1 MAQFTN
7 QAQLSYN
14 NATVNSNVAVG
25 EILEVLSAN
34 KIAVTDTYTQGGDVT
49 YVISAINSGAT
60 PLTGLSVSDNLGA
73 YTFGETTLYPLTY
86 KDGSVRLYINGVL
99 QAAPTVTA
107 GPPLV
112 FSNIT
117 IPANSNMVLVYEAN
131 INSYAPLGVE
141 DSIINTATVTGGGLS
156 TPVVVSETVTPVADP
171 LLDITKS
178 ISPVPVTEN
187 GVVTYTFQIR
197 NNGNTPADAAAN
209 VTLTDTFLP
218 ILSGL
223 TVLLDGVA
231 LAEGTGYTYAI
242 TEGDFATVPG
252 VITVPAATYTQD
264 PVSGVWSVTPGV
276 ATLTVSGTI

>member
-25 EILEVLSAN
+25 EVLDVLSAN
-34 KIAVTDTYTQGGDVT
+34 KIAVTSTYAPDGDIT
-49 YVISAINSGAT
+49 YVISAINTGAT
-60 PLTGLSVSDNLGA
+60 PLSGLSVSDNLGA
-73 YTFGETTLYPLTY
+73 YTFGETTLYPLSY

-112 FSNIT
+112 FSGIT
-117 IPANSNMVLVYEAN
+117 LPANSNMVLVYEAN
-131 INSYAPLGVE
+131 ATAFAPLGE
-141 DSIINTATVTGGGLS
+141 GDSIINTATVSGGGLS
-156 TPVVVSETVTPVADP
+156 TPLTVSETVTPVAEP
-171 LLDITKS
+171 MLDITKS

-187 GVVTYTFQIR
+187 GVVTYTFLIR
-197 NNGNTPADAAAN
+197 NNGNAPADAGAN
-209 VTLTDTFLP
+209 VTLSDTFLP
-218 ILSGL
+218 VLSGL

-231 LAEGTGYTYAI
+231 LAEGTGYTYAV

-276 ATLTVSGTI
+276 TTLTVSGTI

>member
-14 NATVNSNVAVG
+14 NATINSNVAVG
-25 EILEVLSAN
+25 EVLEVLSAA
-34 KIAVTDTYTQGGDVT
+34 KAAVTGTYTQGETVT
-49 YVISAINSGAT
+49 YVVSAVNTGAI
-60 PLTGLSVSDNLGA
+60 PLTGITVTDNLGA

-86 KDGSVRLYINGVL
+86 VNGSVLLYINGVL
-99 QAAPTVTA
+99 QAAPAVTA

-112 FSNIT
+112 VNGIT
-117 IPANSNMVLVYEAN
+117 IPAGGNMVLVYEATVN
-131 INSYAPLGVE
+131 EFAPLGE
-141 DSIINTATVTGGGLS
+141 GESIVNTATVSGGGLS
-156 TPVVVSETVTPVADP
+156 TPLVVTETVTPTTEP
-171 LLDITKS
+171 QLSITKS
-178 ISPVPVTEN
+178 ISPVPVAEN
-187 GVVTYTFQIR
+187 GIVTYTFVIR
-197 NNGNTPADAAAN
+197 NNGNAPADAAAN

-223 TVLLDGVA
+223 TVQLDGVT

-264 PVSGVWSVTPGV
+264 PTTGVWSVTPGV
-276 ATLTVSGTI
+276 ATLTVTGTI

>member
-34 KIAVTDTYTQGGDVT
+34 KIAVTDTYTQGGDVA

-141 DSIINTATVTGGGLS
+141 DSIVNTATVTGGGLS
-156 TPVVVSETVTPVADP
+156 TPVVVSETVTPVTDP

-264 PVSGVWSVTPGV
+264 PVSGVWSVTPGIT
-276 ATLTVSGTI
+276 TLTVSGTI

>member
-25 EILEVLSAN
+25 EILDVLAAN
-34 KIAVTDTYTQGGDVT
+34 KIAVTDTYTQSGDVT
-49 YVISAINSGAT
+49 YVISAVNSGAT
-60 PLTGLSVSDNLGA
+60 PLSGLSVTDNLGA
-73 YTFGETTLYPLTY
+73 YTFGETTLYPLSY

-112 FSNIT
+112 FSGIT

-131 INSYAPLGVE
+131 VTAFAPLGEE
-141 DSIINTATVTGGGLS
+141 DSIINTATITGGGLS
-156 TPVVVSETVTPVADP
+156 TPVTVNETVTPVAEP

-187 GVVTYTFQIR
+187 GVVTYTFLIR
-197 NNGNTPADAAAN
+197 NNGNAPADAAAN
-209 VTLTDTFLP
+209 VTLADTFLP
-218 ILSGL
+218 ALSGL

-231 LAEGTGYTYAI
+231 LVEGTDYTYAI

-276 ATLTVSGTI
+276 TTLTVSGTI

>member
-25 EILEVLSAN
+25 EVLDVLSAN
-34 KIAVTDTYTQGGDVT
+34 KIAVTNTYAPDGDIT
-49 YVISAINSGAT
+49 YVISAINTGAT
-60 PLTGLSVSDNLGA
+60 PLSGLSVSDNLGA
-73 YTFGETTLYPLTY
+73 YTFGETTLYPLSY

-112 FSNIT
+112 FSGIT
-117 IPANSNMVLVYEAN
+117 LPANSNMVLVYEAN
-131 INSYAPLGVE
+131 ATAFAPLGE
-141 DSIINTATVTGGGLS
+141 GDSIINTATVSGGGLS
-156 TPVVVSETVTPVADP
+156 TPLTVSETVTPVAEP
-171 LLDITKS
+171 MLDITKS

-187 GVVTYTFQIR
+187 GVVTYTFLIR
-197 NNGNTPADAAAN
+197 NNGNAPADAGAN
-209 VTLTDTFLP
+209 VTLSDTFLP
-218 ILSGL
+218 VLSGL

-231 LAEGTGYTYAI
+231 LAEGTGYTYAV

-276 ATLTVSGTI
+276 TTLTVSGTI